1 MLGGLR
7 YVPIKIPIAN
17 LPKMTPSNPPR
28 LDNINRRSFLKTSA
42 LGALGVAGI
51 PAFLKARS
59 NTGPSTKTQ
68 ENMTMKTNDSQ
79 QSLAKPGDVLAQ
91 INLTVA
97 EGKRL
102 IAEGIANDEAV
113 KARLTSG
120 MVIIT
125 RGTTNTYIAERLA
138 GLTAPRGSLMT
149 GHIIP
154 EGAPRVEVE
163 RIAEIVLINGVPVPM
178 PFEEALKKMSP
189 GDIIFKGANLINYRE
204 GQAAVNIGAPD
215 GGTTARLRALT
226 GEGKA
231 RLIVPVGLEKDCSWN
246 LAALEATY
254 GGKSATKGAVPQLWQ
269 HKEARI
275 YTEIEALRTLA
286 GVNAFPIAAGGIAGR
301 EGGITLVVVGSTAQV
316 EKALAAAA
324 TVRGEKAFI

>member
-1 MLGGLR
+1 
-7 YVPIKIPIAN
+7 
-17 LPKMTPSNPPR
+17 MTPSTPPR
-28 LDNINRRSFLKTSA
+28 LDNQITRRSFLTASA
-42 LGALGVAGI
+42 LGALGAASI
-51 PAFLKARS
+51 SALLEASP
-59 NTGPSTKTQ
+59 NTGPSTKIRKPT
-68 ENMTMKTNDSQ
+68 TMKTNDSQ
-79 QSLAKPGDVLAQ
+79 QSLAKPDDVLAQ

-102 IAEGIANDEAV
+102 IAEGIANDETV
-113 KARLTSG
+113 KARLASG
-120 MVIIT
+120 MVIIA

-154 EGAPRVEVE
+154 EGAPRIDVE
-163 RIAEIVLINGVPVPM
+163 RIAEIVLINGIPVPM
-178 PFEEALKKMSP
+178 PFEEALKKMAP

-215 GGTTARLRALT
+215 GGTTARLRVLT

-254 GGKSATKGAVPQLWQ
+254 NGKSATKGAVPQLWL

-286 GVNAFPIAAGGIAGR
+286 GVDAFPIAAGGIAGR
-301 EGGITLVVVGSTAQV
+301 EGGTTLVVAGSMAQV
-316 EKALAAAA
+316 EKALAATA